1 MIPTMLFL
9 ILRYVVSVINLADNY
24 VEWIFS
30 FCSQIVLNFA
40 VVIGLYFIL
49 NRDKGLGD
57 FADAFHLRAP
67 KKVSPGTLSMIIVL
81 PFVLRYASV
90 GLSYLTQVFLL
101 NLGFTT
107 VSGAG
112 TIYSSPWV
120 FVAEVVTTAVLPAF
134 CEEFYN
140 RGVLLSATSDM
151 KDGWGKA
158 LFLGVMF
165 GLFHQNIQQ
174 FFYTFFA
181 GFVFGIVAMKTK
193 SIWHCVYMH
202 FVNNFLSVLYD
213 YSSQQGNFIGQL
225 YDLFYE
231 TILPSF
237 FLIIFLS
244 WIVAAAAVVYMCYL
258 MMKESRT
265 SEPEKKEEPRRVFSE
280 TDFFSLSE
288 TVRAYS
294 GDGIFDFSPR
304 PHRTETVAEP
314 VVLEKKSFAD
324 YGFLIATIV
333 VTVLSTIATYIWG
346 VLR

>member
-9 ILRYVVSVINLADNY
+9 ILRYVVSVIPLADNY

-30 FCSQIVLNFA
+30 FASQVILNFA

-49 NRDKGLGD
+49 NRDKGLGN
-57 FADAFHLRAP
+57 FQDAFHLNAP
-67 KKVSPGTLSMIIVL
+67 KKVSAGTLAIILVL

-90 GLSYLTQVFLL
+90 GISYLTQVLLL
-101 NLGFTT
+101 NFGFTT

-120 FVAEVVTTAVLPAF
+120 FVAEVISTAVLPAF

-140 RGVLLSATSDM
+140 RGVLLSATSDV

-158 LFLGVMF
+158 LFLGLMF

-174 FFYTFFA
+174 FLYTFFA
-181 GFVFGIVAMKTK
+181 GVVFGIVAMKTK
-193 SIWHCVYMH
+193 SIWYCVYMH

-225 YDLFYE
+225 YDMFYE
-231 TILPSF
+231 TILPTF

-258 MMKESRT
+258 IMKEPLREE
-265 SEPEKKEEPRRVFSE
+265 SERKETPDRNFGER
-280 TDFFSLSE
+280 DFFSLSE
-288 TVRAYS
+288 SYRAY
-294 GDGIFDFSPR
+294 GDGIFDFAPR
-304 PHRTETVAEP
+304 ERENVEP
-314 VVLEKKSFAD
+314 VVAKKKSFAD

>member
-1 MIPTMLFL
+1 MVPTMLFL
-9 ILRYVVSVINLADNY
+9 LLRYVVSILPLADNY

-30 FCSQIVLNFA
+30 FCSQLVLNFT
-40 VVIGLYFIL
+40 VVVALYFIL
-49 NRDKGLGD
+49 NRDKELGD
-57 FADAFHLRAP
+57 FTDAFYIKKP
-67 KKVSPGTLSMIIVL
+67 KNLSPATLSIIIVM

-158 LFLGVMF
+158 LFLGLMF
-165 GLFHQNIQQ
+165 GLFHQNVQQ

-193 SIWHCVYMH
+193 SIWPCVYMH

-213 YSSQQGNFIGQL
+213 YSSQRGNFIGQL
-225 YDLFYE
+225 YDMFYE
-231 TILPSF
+231 TILPTF

-244 WIVAAAAVVYMCYL
+244 WIIAAAAVVYMCYL
-258 MMKESRT
+258 IMKESKQT
-265 SEPEKKEEPRRVFSE
+265 VQEEPERRPFVE
-280 TDFFSLSE
+280 NDFFSLADS
-288 TVRAYS
+288 VRSYN
-294 GDGIFDFSPR
+294 GDGIFNFAPR
-304 PHRTETVAEP
+304 RTETVPTEAP
-314 VVLEKKSFAD
+314 TVVGKKSFAD
-324 YGFLIATIV
+324 YGFLIATIT
-333 VTVLSTIATYIWG
+333 VTVLSTVATYIWG